1 MNNKVIA
8 EPLMVKIVRLITGLV
23 FVFSSIVKG
32 IDPVGT
38 DYRIIDYLEVY
49 GWYWLVDFS
58 LVLSFI
64 LISVE
69 FLLGV
74 ALLFKLR
81 IRLAALGL
89 LLMMAFFTIV
99 TYFDA
104 RYNLVPDCGCFGDA
118 VKLTNWE
125 TFYKNILLMIFAL
138 VIFVKRNNI
147 ARDMQKWL
155 QVAMLIIFLAVF
167 DWFIFYNYNNL
178 PVVDFRD
185 WRIGNNMKSS
195 GRETVKTYLVYK
207 NKDTGETKEYLSP
220 DYPWNDSIWMSEWE
234 FVSQRIDDSQLVLK
248 HGLIIEDENGNN
260 FTEDIIENPGYQ
272 IILAAWD
279 LDNSSGKGMIDA
291 AELFGELLESD
302 VNITLLTSST
312 EDIISKY
319 KELYT
324 INYDVYFADD
334 IELKAMIRS
343 NPGML
348 LLKNGIVVSK
358 WHYNNFPSV
367 EEVNEKISK

>member
-1 MNNKVIA
+1 MSKRVVA
-8 EPLMVKIVRLITGLV
+8 EPLLVKIVRIITGLV
-23 FVFSSIVKG
+23 FIFSSVVKG
-32 IDPVGT
+32 IDPIGT

-58 LVLSFI
+58 LVLSFV

-74 ALLFKLR
+74 ALVFKLR
-81 IRLAALGL
+81 IRLAALGVL
-89 LLMMAFFTIV
+89 LLMAFFTVV

-118 VKLTNWE
+118 IKLTNWE
-125 TFYKNILLMIFAL
+125 TFNKNIVLMIFAL
-138 VIFVKRNNI
+138 VIFVKRNHI
-147 ARDMQKWL
+147 ARHMRKWI
-155 QVAMLIIFLAVF
+155 QVIILLIFLAAF
-167 DWFIFYNYNNL
+167 DWFILYNYNNL

-185 WRIGNNMKSS
+185 WEIGNNMKST

-207 NKDTGETKEYLSP
+207 NKNTEELIEYISP
-220 DYPWNDSIWMSEWE
+220 DYPWNDSVWMSEWE

-272 IILAAWD
+272 IILVADD
-279 LDNSSGKGMIDA
+279 LDEAVGQGMINA
-291 AELFGELLESD
+291 AELFEELHEND

-312 EDIISKY
+312 EDVINKY

-324 INYDVYFADD
+324 IDYDVYFADD

-343 NPGML
+343 NPGMII
-348 LLKNGIVVSK
+348 LKNGMVVSK
-358 WHYNNFPSV
+358 WHYNNFPNVADILEIMSQ
-367 EEVNEKISK
+367 